1 MTTLHYTFNFNQATR
16 MKKRVLSSLIGICLC
31 QSCFALEALS
41 DESLSSTT
49 GEGIAFVPQDA
60 SFVFQGEKSTAS
72 DLNNRAQDTGFIHLI
87 PVGPLTNTV
96 QDTNRDGKVDTF
108 DHSVGKADLFVYG
121 LALSKSDANHNT
133 RIATNTASG
142 IKSWGTATNPWI
154 LKVETENQVPN
165 FDTAKTCA
173 TADKS
178 CQVPYLTLEAPLY
191 NKNIPTLD
199 TDGADAYKLKM
210 GMWADAFV
218 LDPTKKEGDASLYN
232 LGAKTGESDATRANR
247 IRLQMIWNDFSI
259 NGSRLQVFQTL
270 NGAKN
275 ENGMSAFYNNTLGIA
290 GLIRLN
296 SGDAANLRMTSTNGK
311 VLRLSTKEVDD
322 SSGMLTTPAVN
333 TTSLAPTFDANDG
346 VFIYN
351 LNANLVLGS
360 LYQPVILGSDGK
372 NFSLELTRIPNKAE
386 IYKKIYTDYDNPNST
401 EYLGSTCNVYQC
413 GKNGL
418 AGYQGNNATH
428 SSITIGSTVYD
439 SAKNTLTAYKGNG
452 STNDAMGVSFGALN
466 PIPQTTGGTA
476 PAASLKN
483 LGSAVIDGVLI
494 QHLKITTKGL

>member
-1 MTTLHYTFNFNQATR
+1 MTTLHYTFNFRQTAHI
-16 MKKRVLSSLIGICLC
+16 KKSVLSTLIGLCLC
-31 QSCFALEALS
+31 QSSFALEALS

-49 GEGIAFVPQDA
+49 GEGVAFVPQDA
-60 SFVFQGEKSTAS
+60 SFVFQGEKAVST
-72 DLNNRAQDTGFIHLI
+72 DLNNRAQDTGYIHLI
-87 PVGPLTNTV
+87 PVGPLTSTV
-96 QDTNRDGKVDTF
+96 QDTNKDGKLDGT
-108 DHSVGKADLFVYG
+108 DHAVGKADLFVYG
-121 LALSKSDANHNT
+121 LALSKSDGNQNS
-133 RIATNTASG
+133 RIAANTASG

-165 FDTAKTCA
+165 FDTTKTCA

-191 NKNIPTLD
+191 NTTVPTLD
-199 TDGADAYKLKM
+199 TEGADAYKLKL

-218 LDPTKKEGDASLYN
+218 LDPSKKEGDAALYH
-232 LGAKTGESDATRANR
+232 LGEKVGASDASRANR

-259 NGSRLQVFQTL
+259 NGSRLQIFQTL

-296 SGDAANLRMTSTNGK
+296 SGDAANLRYTNMNGK
-311 VLRLSTKEVDD
+311 VLRLSTKEIDD
-322 SSGMLTTPAVN
+322 TSGMLTTPAVN
-333 TTSLAPTFDANDG
+333 ANSLAPTFNANDG
-346 VFIYN
+346 VFIHN

-360 LYQPVILGSDGK
+360 LYQPLILGSDGK

-386 IYKKIYTDYDNPNST
+386 IYKKIYTDYDNPNSK
-401 EYLGSTCNVYQC
+401 EYLGSTCNVYKC
-413 GKNGL
+413 GNNGL
-418 AGYQGNNATH
+418 TGYQGNNATH

-439 SAKNTLTAYKGNG
+439 SSKNTLTAYKGTG
-452 STNDAMGVSFGALN
+452 TTNDAIGISFGALN
-466 PIPQTTGGTA
+466 PIAQPNVGTLP
-476 PAASLKN
+476 PAGKN

>member
-1 MTTLHYTFNFNQATR
+1 MTTLHYTFHFNPTAR
-16 MKKRVLSSLIGICLC
+16 MKRRVLLGLIGFILC
-31 QSCFALEALS
+31 QSSFALEALS

-49 GEGIAFVPQDA
+49 GEGVAFVPQDA
-60 SFVFQGEKSTAS
+60 SFVFQGEKAAST
-72 DLNNRAQDTGFIHLI
+72 DLNNRAQDTGYIHLI
-87 PVGPLTNTV
+87 PVGPLTTTV
-96 QDTNRDGKVDTF
+96 QDTNKDGVVNGS

-121 LALSKSDANHNT
+121 LALSKSDGNQNS
-133 RIATNTASG
+133 RIAANTASA

-165 FDTAKTCA
+165 FDTAKVCA

-191 NKNIPTLD
+191 NTTIPTLD
-199 TDGADAYKLKM
+199 TEGADAYKLKL
-210 GMWADAFV
+210 GLWADAFV
-218 LDPTKKEGDASLYN
+218 LDPSKKEGDASLYN
-232 LGAKTGESDATRANR
+232 LGEKTGGSDATRANR
-247 IRLQMIWNDFSI
+247 MRLQMIWNDFSI
-259 NGSRLQVFQTL
+259 NGSRLQIFQTL

-290 GLIRLN
+290 GLVRLN
-296 SGDAANLRMTSTNGK
+296 SGDAANLRYTNMNGK
-311 VLRLSTKEVDD
+311 ALRLSTKEINDN
-322 SSGMLTTPAVN
+322 SGMLTTPAVN
-333 TTSLAPTFDANDG
+333 ANTLAPSFDANDG
-346 VFIYN
+346 VFIHN

-360 LYQPVILGSDGK
+360 LYQPLILGSDGK

-386 IYKKIYTDYDNPNST
+386 IYKKIYTDYDNPNSK
-401 EYLGSTCNVYQC
+401 EYLGSTCNVYKC
-413 GKNGL
+413 GNNGL

-439 SAKNTLTAYKGNG
+439 AAKNTLSAYKGSG
-452 STNDAMGVSFGALN
+452 STNDAIGVSFGALN
-466 PIPQTTGGTA
+466 PIS
-476 PAASLKN
+476 PAAGAALPAAGKN